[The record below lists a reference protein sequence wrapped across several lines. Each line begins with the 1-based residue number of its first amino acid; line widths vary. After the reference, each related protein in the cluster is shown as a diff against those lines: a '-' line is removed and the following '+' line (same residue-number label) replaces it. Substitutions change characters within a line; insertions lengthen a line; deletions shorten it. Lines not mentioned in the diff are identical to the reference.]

1 MLIKPVINGFP
12 FTVFFFCIKK
22 KKKCFSPALVCL
34 FLICFFFS
42 LPKGI
47 FYLKNLFA
55 IQDFISNL
63 LQTIN
68 CLSSVLQT
76 INNDFFVYVCV

>member
-1 MLIKPVINGFP
+1 MGFHSL
-12 FTVFFFCIKK
+12 FFFLHQKK
-22 KKKCFSPALVCL
+22 KEMFFTGFSL
-34 FLICFFFS
+34 FISNLFFFFS

-55 IQDFISNL
+55 IQDFIFDNL